1 MERMTIRSWHVLL
14 AVAAFSIAHSSPAR
28 AANLTVNGS
37 FENTGGTF
45 VDEGGGVMNSA
56 LTPGSTL
63 VSGWTVTNG
72 QLGWISNANTYGI
85 ATPYGSYSLDLTGSH
100 DDGVYAGVT
109 QTIIT
114 TPNQR
119 YRLTL
124 SLGADQSHPVNAGAK
139 SVLVTAGSASTPF
152 TFVPTGTGNQWGS
165 FSFDFTA
172 SSTST
177 QITIVGTSAGSGSQY
192 LGLDNVSVDV
202 APLPVPLL
210 GVAGLV
216 VLAGAM
222 ALVLAAN
229 LRRVSPRRG
238 PCG

>member
-1 MERMTIRSWHVLL
+1 MQSLTTRVVL
-14 AVAAFSIAHSSPAR
+14 AVVAFSIAHSSPAR
-28 AANLTVNGS
+28 AANLIVNGG

-45 VDEGGGVMNSA
+45 VDEGGGVMNTA

-63 VSGWTVTNG
+63 VPGWTVTNA
-72 QLGWISNANTYGI
+72 QVGWISNTNIYGV
-85 ATPYGSYSLDLTGSH
+85 ATPYGSYCLDLTGNH
-100 DDGVYAGVT
+100 DNGVYAGVT
-109 QTIIT
+109 QTIVT

-124 SLGADQSHPVNAGAK
+124 SLGADQDHSPNSGTK
-139 SVLVTAGSASTPF
+139 SVSVTAGAASTSF
-152 TFVPTGTGNQWGS
+152 TFVPSGTGNQWGN

-202 APLPVPLL
+202 APAAVPLF
-210 GVAGLV
+210 GVPGRA

-222 ALVLAAN
+222 ALVVAAS
-229 LRRVSPRRG
+229 LRRVSRRRER
-238 PCG
+238 